1 MERKFIVG
9 NETAEA
15 INMHIAFQEW
25 EDGLISFLEAQRGD
39 DMGNRYKEYEPHLGA
54 IYKLLCGEIGC
65 VIATHVNTTT
75 MPKTEEVE
83 I

>member
-9 NETAEA
+9 NETAKA

-25 EDGLISFLEAQRGD
+25 EDGLIEFLEAQRGE
-39 DMGNRYKEYEPHLGA
+39 DMGIRYNEYKPHLGA

-75 MPKTEEVE
+75 MANTEEVE

>member
-9 NETAEA
+9 NETAKA

-54 IYKLLCGEIGC
+54 IYKLLCGEIGS

-75 MPKTEEVE
+75 MPNTEEVE

>member
-25 EDGLISFLEAQRGD
+25 EDGLIEFLEAQRGE
-39 DMGNRYKEYEPHLGA
+39 DMGIRYNEYKPHLGA

-75 MPKTEEVE
+75 MPNTEEVE

>member
-9 NETAEA
+9 NETAKA

-25 EDGLISFLEAQRGD
+25 EDDLIEFLEAQRGE
-39 DMGNRYKEYEPHLGA
+39 DMGIRYNEYKPHLGA

-75 MPKTEEVE
+75 MPNTEEVE

>member
-9 NETAEA
+9 NETTKA

-25 EDGLISFLEAQRGD
+25 EDGLIEFLEAQRGE
-39 DMGNRYKEYEPHLGA
+39 DMGIRYNEYKPHLGA

-75 MPKTEEVE
+75 MLNTEEVE